1 MTIYGGEPVKM
12 QADRLKS
19 DCPHAVVG
27 TPGRIKDL
35 IKREMLD
42 LSKVK
47 HFVLDECDQMLE
59 QLDMRKDVQ
68 EIFKATPRDKQV
80 MFFSH
85 YLSQQIRLVCKKFTQ
100 DPFEMYIEGYDG
112 SKLTLHGLQQFYIKL
127 DEKEKNRKLNDLLDT
142 LEFNQ
147 VVIFVKSVSRCKAL
161 DKLLQECN
169 FPSICIHSQMK
180 MPERLERF
188 TAFKNFDKRIMV
200 ATDLFGRGIDMEE
213 VNIVINYDMPTVA
226 DQYLH
231 RVGRA
236 GRFGTRG
243 LAISFTTDD
252 PVDAEVMGAVQS
264 RFEVKV
270 EELPDSI
277 DTSTYMTE
285 AA

>member
-80 MFFSH
+80 MFFSAT
-85 YLSQQIRLVCKKFTQ
+85 LSQEIRLVCKKFMQ
-100 DPFEMYIEGYDG
+100 DPMEIYVDNE

-127 DEKEKNRKLNDLLDT
+127 DEKEKNRKYMGP
-142 LEFNQ
+142 
-147 VVIFVKSVSRCKAL
+147 R
-161 DKLLQECN
+161 
-169 FPSICIHSQMK
+169 P
-180 MPERLERF
+180 
-188 TAFKNFDKRIMV
+188 
-200 ATDLFGRGIDMEE
+200 
-213 VNIVINYDMPTVA
+213 
-226 DQYLH
+226 LH
-231 RVGRA
+231 RGGNQGDRPEETGQA
-236 GRFGTRG
+236 GQRKRHGDHR
-243 LAISFTTDD
+243 
-252 PVDAEVMGAVQS
+252 PQS
-264 RFEVKV
+264 
-270 EELPDSI
+270 
-277 DTSTYMTE
+277 T
-285 AA
+285 A